1 VQIIIG
7 AYVLGLPFYVIYAER
22 YLKIQPDLVG
32 IFLTSQMIGFVLSN
46 LFWGYLSNRGKNR
59 EVLLITAIMSSFPPL
74 IFFAFHFF
82 RLPVFLY
89 SSIFFFLGAIN
100 TGLNMGYMNYLLEIS
115 PEPERPIY
123 VGLLHTLTAPTVFL
137 SAIGGIIIQVSSFD
151 FLYILVLLISFAAIY
166 ISLKLKD
173 KTLSF

>member
-1 VQIIIG
+1 MV
-7 AYVLGLPFYVIYAER
+7 
-22 YLKIQPDLVG
+22 
-32 IFLTSQMIGFVLSN
+32 GFVLSN

-74 IFFAFHFF
+74 IFFAYHFF
-82 RLPVFLY
+82 TLPIFLY

-100 TGLNMGYMNYLLEIS
+100 SGLNIGYMNYLLEIS

-137 SAIGGIIIQVSSFD
+137 SAVGGIIIQVSSFT
-151 FLYILVLLISFAAIY
+151 FLYILVLLISFGGIF
-166 ISLKLKD
+166 ISSKLRD
-173 KTLSF
+173 KTLSS